1 MDSARAL
8 LEPALT
14 DGETW
19 DDVLERLKA
28 RTAQLWFSRDDGAA
42 MVTEL
47 FGDCIHVWLGGGR
60 LRSLLDL
67 RPSVEATARYWGLK
81 RATIAGRP
89 GWNRALRRCGYVRKG
104 DELEKML

>member
-8 LEPALT
+8 LEPAL
-14 DGETW
+14 DGNTW

-28 RTAQLWFSRDDGAA
+28 NTAQLWFAEDGSAA
-42 MVTEL
+42 MLTEL

-60 LRSLLDL
+60 LRALLDL
-67 RPSVEATARYWGLK
+67 RPRVEATARYWGIK
-81 RATIAGRP
+81 RATINGRP

-104 DELEKML
+104 DELEKIL